1 MTLYG
6 TERALNTF
14 YFEDEKG
21 KLFKHY
27 DGELRQER
35 GDNF

>member
-6 TERALNTF
+6 TERNLQTF
-14 YFEDEKG
+14 YFEDDKG